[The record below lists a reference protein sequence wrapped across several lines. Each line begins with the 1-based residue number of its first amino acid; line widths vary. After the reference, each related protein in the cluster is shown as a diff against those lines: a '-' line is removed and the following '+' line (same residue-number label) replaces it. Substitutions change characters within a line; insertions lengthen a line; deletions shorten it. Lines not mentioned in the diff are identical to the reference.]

1 MKAMK
6 AILVSLA
13 VIQLAC
19 ASASA
24 QPAPAQ
30 PADRK
35 RSPEVPFTIVSANVE
50 QFPRVLETR
59 KRKYREALV
68 VRIAVDR
75 QRLDSLPPSIE
86 AFLYLAGHDL
96 RPFDVVRDDRRNDLI
111 LTFHDP
117 DWQEIRQP
125 VPMVLTTLHGDPQI
139 NPEKYRSYPQFDPKL
154 IGRFGEEKP

>member
-1 MKAMK
+1 MKPMQ

-13 VIQLAC
+13 VVQLAC

-24 QPAPAQ
+24 QPT
-30 PADRK
+30 DGK
-35 RSPEVPFTIVSANVE
+35 RSPEVPFTIVSANME

-59 KRKYREALV
+59 KREYREALV

-86 AFLYLAGHDL
+86 AFLYLGGHEL

-117 DWQEIRQP
+117 DWREIQQP

-154 IGRFGEEKP
+154 IGRYGGEKP

>member
-1 MKAMK
+1 MNPMK

-13 VIQLAC
+13 VVQLAC

-24 QPAPAQ
+24 QPA
-30 PADRK
+30 DGK
-35 RSPEVPFTIVSANVE
+35 RSPEVPFAIVSADVE
-50 QFPRVLETR
+50 QFPRALQTR
-59 KRKYREALV
+59 TGEYREALV

-86 AFLYLAGHDL
+86 AFLYLGSHEL
-96 RPFDVVRDDRRNDLI
+96 RPFDVLRDDRRSDLI

-117 DWQEIRQP
+117 DWREIQQR

-154 IGRFGEEKP
+154 IGRYGNEKP

>member
-1 MKAMK
+1 MKRMN
-6 AILVSLA
+6 AIAITLA
-13 VIQLAC
+13 VVQLAC

-24 QPAPAQ
+24 QQ
-30 PADRK
+30 QRERK
-35 RSPEVPFTIVSANVE
+35 PSPEVPFTVVSANVE
-50 QFPRVLETR
+50 QMPRALQARNRE
-59 KRKYREALV
+59 YREALV

-86 AFLYLAGHDL
+86 AFLYLGRHEL

-117 DWQEIRQP
+117 DWREIQQP

-154 IGRFGEEKP
+154 IGRYGGEKP